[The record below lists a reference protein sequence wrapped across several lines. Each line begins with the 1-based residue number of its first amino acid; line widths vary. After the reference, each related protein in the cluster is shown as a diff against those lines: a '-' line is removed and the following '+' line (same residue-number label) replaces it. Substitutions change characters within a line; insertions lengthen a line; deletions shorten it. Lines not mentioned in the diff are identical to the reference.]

1 MKFLKKNIQT
11 EEFSYIWKRDRK
23 NKKMKATVVGGSGFI
38 GSHVCDHLSHAGYDV
53 VIYDQIES
61 PWLKPKQKIIIGDLM
76 DLDLLG
82 EAIKGAE
89 IVFNFAAISDLNQAR
104 DKPIDTVKIN
114 ILGNLHVL
122 ETCRLNNVKRFI
134 YASTVYVYSREGSFY
149 RCSKQSAEQYV
160 EEYQKRYGLN
170 YTILR
175 FGSLYGPR
183 SDSKNGLYR
192 IVKEALQSGRISY
205 AGSSDAI
212 REYIHVDD
220 AASACV
226 KIIDKEYINQSIV
239 LTGQEPMRVSDLLK
253 MLAEIL
259 GKSDCVDFVEER
271 YEGHY
276 VKTPYA
282 YISKIGKKFVPS
294 FHVDLGQGLLELIN
308 EVQSK
313 LNYEDS

>member
-1 MKFLKKNIQT
+1 MKV
-11 EEFSYIWKRDRK
+11 
-23 NKKMKATVVGGSGFI
+23 TVIGGSGFI
-38 GSHVCDHLSHAGYDV
+38 GSHVCDYLSHAGYDV

-76 DLDLLG
+76 DLDLLDD
-82 EAIKGAE
+82 AIKGAD
-89 IVFNFAAISDLNQAR
+89 IVFNFAAISDLNEAR
-104 DKPIDTVKIN
+104 DKPIETVKIN

-160 EEYQKRYGLN
+160 EEYQIRYGLN

-192 IVKEALQSGRISY
+192 IVKEALQTGRILY

-212 REYIHVDD
+212 REYIHVYD

-226 KIIDKEYINQSIV
+226 KIIDEEYINQSIV

-253 MLAEIL
+253 MLAEML
-259 GKSDCVDFVEER
+259 GKSDCIEFVDER

-294 FHVDLGQGLLELIN
+294 MHVDLGQGLLQLIN

-313 LNYEDS
+313 LNYEDR

>member
-1 MKFLKKNIQT
+1 MKV
-11 EEFSYIWKRDRK
+11 
-23 NKKMKATVVGGSGFI
+23 TVIGGSGFI
-38 GSHVCDHLSHAGYDV
+38 GSHVCDHLSRAGYDV

-61 PWLKPKQKIIIGDLM
+61 HWLKPKQKMIIGDLM
-76 DLDLLG
+76 NLDLLG
-82 EAIKGAE
+82 EAIKGSD
-89 IVFNFAAISDLNQAR
+89 IVFNFAAISDLNEAR

-122 ETCRLNNVKRFI
+122 EICRLNKVKRFI

-160 EEYQKRYGLN
+160 EEYQLRYGLN

-183 SDSKNGLYR
+183 SDFKNGLYR
-192 IVKEALQSGRISY
+192 IVNEALQTGRILY

-226 KIIDKEYINQSIV
+226 TIIDEEYVNQSIV

-253 MLAEIL
+253 MLAEML
-259 GKSDCVDFVEER
+259 GKSDCIEFVEKK

-282 YISKIGKKFVPS
+282 YIPKIGKKFVPS
-294 FHVDLGQGLLELIN
+294 SHVDLGQGLLQLIT
-308 EVQSK
+308 EVQRN
-313 LNYEDS
+313 LDHENR

>member
-1 MKFLKKNIQT
+1 MKV
-11 EEFSYIWKRDRK
+11 
-23 NKKMKATVVGGSGFI
+23 TVIGGSGFI
-38 GSHVCDHLSHAGYDV
+38 GSHVCDYLSHAGYDV

-76 DLDLLG
+76 DLDLLDD
-82 EAIKGAE
+82 AIKGAD
-89 IVFNFAAISDLNQAR
+89 IVFNFAAISDLNEAR
-104 DKPIDTVKIN
+104 DKPIETVKIN

-160 EEYQKRYGLN
+160 EEYQIRYGLN

-183 SDSKNGLYR
+183 SDAKNGLYR
-192 IVKEALQSGRISY
+192 IVKEALQTGRILY

-226 KIIDKEYINQSIV
+226 KIIDEEYINQSIV

-253 MLAEIL
+253 MLAEML
-259 GKSDCVDFVEER
+259 GKSDCIEFVDER

-294 FHVDLGQGLLELIN
+294 MHVDLGQGLLQLIN

-313 LNYEDS
+313 LNYEDR

>member
-1 MKFLKKNIQT
+1 MKV
-11 EEFSYIWKRDRK
+11 
-23 NKKMKATVVGGSGFI
+23 TVVGGSGFI
-38 GSHVCDHLSHAGYDV
+38 GSHVCDHLSEAGYEV
-53 VIYDQIES
+53 VIFDQIES
-61 PWLKPKQKIIIGDLM
+61 PWLKPKQKMIIGDLM

-89 IVFNFAAISDLNQAR
+89 IVFNFAAISDLNEAR
-104 DKPIDTVKIN
+104 NKPIDTVKIN
-114 ILGNLHVL
+114 ILGNLHIL

-160 EEYQKRYGLN
+160 EEYQIRYGLN

-183 SDSKNGLYR
+183 SDSRNGLYR
-192 IVKEALQSGRISY
+192 IVKEALQTGRILY
-205 AGSSDAI
+205 AGSSDAM

-220 AASACV
+220 ASSACL
-226 KIIDKEYINQSIV
+226 KIIDEKYINQSIV
-239 LTGQEPMRVSDLLK
+239 LTGQEPMRVADLLM

-259 GKSDCVDFVEER
+259 GKSDCVEFVEER

-276 VKTPYA
+276 IKTPYA
-282 YISKIGKKFVPS
+282 YIPKIGKKFVPS
-294 FHVDLGQGLLELIN
+294 FHVDLGQGLLQLIN
-308 EVQSK
+308 DVQSK
-313 LNYEDS
+313 LNNEDR

>member
-1 MKFLKKNIQT
+1 MKV
-11 EEFSYIWKRDRK
+11 
-23 NKKMKATVVGGSGFI
+23 TVIGGSGFI
-38 GSHVCDHLSHAGYDV
+38 GSHVCDYLSHAGYDV

-61 PWLKPKQKIIIGDLM
+61 RWLKPKQKIIIGDLM
-76 DLDLLG
+76 DLELLS
-82 EAIKGAE
+82 EAIKGAD
-89 IVFNFAAISDLNQAR
+89 IVFNFAAISDLNEAR

-160 EEYQKRYGLN
+160 EEYQTRYGLN

-192 IVKEALQSGRISY
+192 IVKEALQTGRILY

-226 KIIDKEYINQSIV
+226 KIIDEEYINQSIV
-239 LTGQEPMRVSDLLK
+239 LTGQEPMLVSDLLK
-253 MLAEIL
+253 MLAEML
-259 GKSDCVDFVEER
+259 GKSDCVEFVEER

-282 YISKIGKKFVPS
+282 YIPKIGKKFVPS
-294 FHVDLGQGLLELIN
+294 LHVDLGQGLLQLID

-313 LNYEDS
+313 LNYEDR